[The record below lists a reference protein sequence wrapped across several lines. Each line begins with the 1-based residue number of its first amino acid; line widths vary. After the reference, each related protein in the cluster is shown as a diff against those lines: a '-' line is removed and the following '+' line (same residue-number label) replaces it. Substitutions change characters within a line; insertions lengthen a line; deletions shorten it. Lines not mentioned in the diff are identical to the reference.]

1 MQRMWRSVLILL
13 ALLSSVV
20 ILSAQ
25 DEAEII
31 TVVGSGIV
39 NPVLENIITASE
51 TELEFDISTTG
62 TTAAFEQLCAGET
75 DIATANRAI
84 SVQETTVCRENEVEF
99 LELLVG
105 YDILAIISN
114 AADGFASCLSTEQ
127 LDSIFAPSAAV
138 TDWNQL
144 NTEAAT
150 AENPG
155 VFPELPLTVIVP
167 EDTTLT
173 YAVLDVIVSG
183 VGFRSDATSADF
195 DTILETV
202 RSTSGA
208 ISAIPLEL
216 ALANPDILPIAIQFP
231 GSEAGCLPPSVDF
244 VEQGLYPVLTPLLVY
259 VNKAAQETLGDFL
272 TVLGGESSAESIVSA
287 GFSPASVATYETNL
301 AIIAGEQASRTTS
314 TEDATFDIPPV
325 LTGTVTVGG
334 ATTGFTLANTAA
346 SNLTTDQANLTITRD
361 FSGEALGIT
370 AFCNGELDILFVNG
384 DGAFECEEESPDAL
398 TISLGY
404 QAVVLLANAA
414 DDHTTCLTL
423 DQIQTIWSASS
434 TETVTQWSD
443 VAESMPEQAMTLF
456 GIRESNDILSDI
468 MLTPAD
474 GGAAAPI
481 RIDTEI
487 NFDPLYRAAAVAN
500 VEGALT
506 YMKWSDYE
514 RVVQNGQERIQ
525 LVLIN
530 GDNGCIQPSEETIT
544 SGEYPLSLQTSVV
557 INKASLADL
566 SVESYVW
573 TIFADSSLSY
583 LNAAGFVGINAN
595 DLLAIRQDL
604 LVEYTAALLAA
615 AEIEAAAAEA
625 TEEAPEGDG
634 AEATETAAEPAATEE
649 SSE

>member
-1 MQRMWRSVLILL
+1 M
-13 ALLSSVV
+13 
-20 ILSAQ
+20 
-25 DEAEII
+25 
-31 TVVGSGIV
+31 
-39 NPVLENIITASE
+39 
-51 TELEFDISTTG
+51 
-62 TTAAFEQLCAGET
+62 
-75 DIATANRAI
+75 